1 LFVEASGSVRQCA
14 DLPSAMSQAFQSA
27 RAMTG
32 LHTVEY
38 RAHAAWMASRLEI
51 GLQQIRKL
59 RYKLRKSQGL

>member
-1 LFVEASGSVRQCA
+1 
-14 DLPSAMSQAFQSA
+14 MSQAFQSA